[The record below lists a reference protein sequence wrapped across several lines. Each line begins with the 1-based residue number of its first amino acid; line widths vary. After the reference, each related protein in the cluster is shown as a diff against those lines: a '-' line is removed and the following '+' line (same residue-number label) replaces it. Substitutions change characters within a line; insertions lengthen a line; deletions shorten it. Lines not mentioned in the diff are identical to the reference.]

1 MSQFEIKNHYMYN
14 AVTGMTKESSNFC
27 LNMLKDLTAIKNY
40 L

>member
-1 MSQFEIKNHYMYN
+1 MYN
-14 AVTGMTKESSNFC
+14 AVTGMTKESSNFF